1 MRRTRPAVLV
11 LALSLGAL
19 VGTTVVAGATVVGS
33 GTEVVDSVGSRP
45 TSATSSPAP
54 DAAPAPGTGSSPTPL
69 AGVRE
74 VPPVVPP
81 RPAVAPVSVSIPA
94 LDVTARIVP
103 TGVMPDG
110 AAEIPEDVDLV
121 GWYRFGPGPTSAEGS
136 TVLIGHR
143 DGRGQGRGVLYDL
156 ARVDPGD
163 RVQVTV
169 AGGER
174 VVYRIVSREVFDKEV
189 VPLEELFSRT
199 GPARLTLITCGGDY
213 VAGEGGYQ
221 SNVVVT
227 AVPLGAGT

>member
-1 MRRTRPAVLV
+1 
-11 LALSLGAL
+11 

-33 GTEVVDSVGSRP
+33 GTEVVESVGSRP
-45 TSATSSPAP
+45 AATTSTPAP
-54 DAAPAPGTGSSPTPL
+54 PAPGPTPAPTPL

-74 VPPVVPP
+74 LPQVQPVPVVPP
-81 RPAVAPVSVSIPA
+81 VSVAIPVLGA
-94 LDVTARIVP
+94 TAQVVP

-110 AAEIPEDVDLV
+110 AAEIPEDVDLI

-156 ARVDPGD
+156 ERVSPGD
-163 RVQVTV
+163 RVVVTV
-169 AGGER
+169 RGGDR
-174 VVYRIVSREVFDKEV
+174 VAYRIVSREVFDKEV

-199 GPARLTLITCGGDY
+199 GPARLTVITCGGDY
-213 VAGEGGYQ
+213 DRARGGYQ

-227 AVPLGAGT
+227 AVPVGAGA

>member
-19 VGTTVVAGATVVGS
+19 VGTTVVAGAAVVGS
-33 GTEVVDSVGSRP
+33 GTEVVESVGSRP
-45 TSATSSPAP
+45 ATTTPTPAP
-54 DAAPAPGTGSSPTPL
+54 PAPVPGSSPTQLP
-69 AGVRE
+69 GVRE
-74 VPPVVPP
+74 IPPVQPVAVVPPVS
-81 RPAVAPVSVSIPA
+81 VAIPTLGA
-94 LDVTARIVP
+94 TARVVP

-163 RVQVTV
+163 RVVVTV
-169 AGGER
+169 RGGER
-174 VVYRIVSREVFDKEV
+174 VAYRIVSREVFDKEV
-189 VPLEELFSRT
+189 VPLEELFSRN

-213 VAGEGGYQ
+213 DRERGGYQ

-227 AVPLGAGT
+227 AVPLGAGA